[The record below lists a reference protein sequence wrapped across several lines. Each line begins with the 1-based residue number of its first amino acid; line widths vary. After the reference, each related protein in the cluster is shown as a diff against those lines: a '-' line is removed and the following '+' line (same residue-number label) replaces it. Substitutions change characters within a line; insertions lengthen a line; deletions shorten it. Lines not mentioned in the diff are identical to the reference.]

1 MTSPRCSSCYCRNV
15 LSESGTNDWLLALR
29 RNVRSTR
36 FTFWSLLSF
45 RWNRS
50 SYCGLSQNHSPPLSP
65 SKFLRQAYFRNSC
78 NNMKNTKTFSV
89 FSVHLNDTLWVETTQ
104 PITNKCNI
112 EVRWRNHCCSGKAIS
127 ITYSECVSAA
137 LVIQHTRRI
146 VFCGLSG
153 TTIFLH
159 IIS

>member
-1 MTSPRCSSCYCRNV
+1 MNQVQIT
-15 LSESGTNDWLLALR
+15 GFLALR
-29 RNVRSTR
+29 RNVHSTR
-36 FTFWSLLSF
+36 FTFWSLLAF

-50 SYCGLSQNHSPPLSP
+50 SYCRLSQNHSPPP
-65 SKFLRQAYFRNSC
+65 PPQNSC
-78 NNMKNTKTFSV
+78 TRLILEIPAVAWRTLKHFRHFRCTCT
-89 FSVHLNDTLWVETTQ
+89 TLWVLKQ
-104 PITNKCNI
+104 HSQCTNKYNI
-112 EVRWRNHCCSGKAIS
+112 GVRWRNHCCSGKSIR
-127 ITYSECVSAA
+127 ITYSERVSVA